1 MSNEKPNVNTQQQGS
16 INQFVKAVG
25 EQDYAKA
32 NEQLTR
38 TINNKLKNKIA
49 QLKDINIFKDK

>member
-1 MSNEKPNVNTQQQGS
+1 MSNERPNGNIQKQGS

-32 NEQLTR
+32 NEQLTK
-38 TINNKLKNKIA
+38 TINNKLENKIA

>member
-1 MSNEKPNVNTQQQGS
+1 MSDEKPDIKTQHQTS

-32 NEQLTR
+32 NEHLTR